1 MTEIF
6 VCCTPEDDP
15 LATAIARRLSEVGY
29 TVHHHLERAE
39 TAAYRAWTLSTLER
53 ADIVVVLWTQSS
65 LASPWVIDEADVGNR
80 RGRLL
85 SVEVSGWRP
94 PIGHGG
100 SARVALDPRG
110 AELSRASSERLV
122 DAVCGFA
129 EAAGLQPARRLWRR
143 VSHLVQ
149 ICIELAPTFAIGSGW
164 TLWMFWEALRDGTLT
179 ETLVVR
185 VASLPLVIS
194 ACALAAARGADAL
207 LQIIGV
213 RFRAYRARLAIMW
226 LAEALGAATGIAFT
240 GIALWM
246 FTLAALRGGE
256 PSFDVS
262 TWLVFASGAFLFLSV
277 KYLPLLSSRRLQRRL
292 IG

>member
-6 VCCTPEDDP
+6 VCSTLEDDP
-15 LATAIARRLSEVGY
+15 LAATIADRLSAAGY
-29 TVHHHLERAE
+29 AVHRHLERAE
-39 TAAYRAWTLSTLER
+39 TAAYRAWTLSALER
-53 ADIVVVLWTQSS
+53 ADIIIVLWTKSS
-65 LASPWVIDEADVGNR
+65 LSSPWVIDEADVGNR
-80 RGRLL
+80 RGRLF
-85 SVEVSGWRP
+85 SVEVSGSRP
-94 PIGHGG
+94 PLGHGG
-100 SARVALDPRG
+100 SARVALEPRG
-110 AELSRASSERLV
+110 AELSRASGERLV

-179 ETLVVR
+179 ETLAVR
-185 VASLPLVIS
+185 VALLLLAIS
-194 ACALAAARGADAL
+194 ACALAAARVADAL

-226 LAEALGAATGIAFT
+226 LAEALGAATGID
-240 GIALWM
+240 LWM
-246 FTLAALRGGE
+246 FTLAALGIGE

-262 TWLVFASGAFLFLSV
+262 TWLIFASGAFLFLSV